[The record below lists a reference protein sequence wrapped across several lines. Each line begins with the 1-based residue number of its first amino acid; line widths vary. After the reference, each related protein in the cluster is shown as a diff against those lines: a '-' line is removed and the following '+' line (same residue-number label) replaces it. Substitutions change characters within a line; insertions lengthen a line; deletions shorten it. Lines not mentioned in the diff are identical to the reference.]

1 LDKRLLRM
9 AAGLALESALV
20 SRMEAAPL
28 AALYDEPD
36 LARTIQLH
44 DEMLG
49 SLDHREREAAI
60 WLETGLD
67 LGPLRHDPRGLAEE
81 MREME
86 VVLGAL
92 INRSEE
98 ALREVN
104 DWMNLIANA
113 YQFILDGYWIDAKIF
128 LSRALRHSR
137 SPSVESLR
145 AQPQLSHEVGVL
157 QRATESYFEELKSYP
172 LKLQVDGDRLQRLL
186 LVQEVMLELMRRV
199 RGPEEEAKSTGKAV
213 YRLSQAIRYLMG
225 EGGHEEVCREL
236 RMASEY
242 LRELIGA
249 SRKGSRRREIQGYV
263 EQVEGILQGLR
274 L

>member
-1 LDKRLLRM
+1 MDTRLLRM

-36 LARTIQLH
+36 LARAIQLH
-44 DEMLG
+44 DELLR
-49 SLDHREREAAI
+49 SQDHSEREAAI

-67 LGPLRHDPRGLAEE
+67 LGPLRHDPSGLAKE

-92 INRSEE
+92 INRSGE

-113 YQFILDGYWIDAKIF
+113 SQFILDGYWIDAKIF

-137 SPSVESLR
+137 SPPVEALKL
-145 AQPQLSHEVGVL
+145 QHQLSHEVEVL
-157 QRATESYFEELKSYP
+157 QRATESYFEELKGYP

-186 LVQEVMLELMRRV
+186 LVQEVMLELMRMV
-199 RGPEEEAKSTGKAV
+199 RGPEEAKSTGKAV

-225 EGGHEEVCREL
+225 EGGHEEVGREL
-236 RMASEY
+236 RLASEY

-249 SRKGSRRREIQGYV
+249 SRKGSRRREIQGCV
-263 EQVEGILQGLR
+263 EQVEEILQGL
-274 L
+274 LL